1 MGYPVAEV
9 EPGHRGLYLESVG
22 NMPKAIDS

>member
-1 MGYPVAEV
+1 MGYPVAEA
-9 EPGHRGLYLESVG
+9 ELGHHGLCLESVG